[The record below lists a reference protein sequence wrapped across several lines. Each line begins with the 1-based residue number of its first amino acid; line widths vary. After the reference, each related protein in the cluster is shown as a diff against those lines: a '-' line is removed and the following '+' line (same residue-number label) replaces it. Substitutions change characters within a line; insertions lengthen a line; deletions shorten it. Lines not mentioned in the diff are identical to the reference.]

1 MKITKKNGLV
11 CLFDDGKVVR
21 SILKACADT
30 EGERISEKMAGALAD
45 EVFERLT
52 AQHDIIT
59 TADVRACV
67 FALLRERGFP
77 KTAESYRGFR
87 KEVESVVC

>member
-1 MKITKKNGLV
+1 MKVTKKNGLV
-11 CLFDDGKVVR
+11 CLFDDGKVIK

-30 EGERISEKMAGALAD
+30 DGEKIKKKMAEALAD

-67 FALLRERGFP
+67 YALLLERGFP
-77 KTAESYRGFR
+77 KTAESYKGFQ
-87 KEVESVVC
+87 K

>member
-11 CLFDDGKVVR
+11 CLFDDTKVIK

-30 EGERISEKMAGALAD
+30 DGERISEKMAEALAD
-45 EVFERLT
+45 EVLERLT
-52 AQHDIIT
+52 ARHDVIT

-67 FALLRERGFP
+67 FALLLERGFP
-77 KTAESYRGFR
+77 KTAESYRGFK
-87 KEVESVVC
+87 KESDSFR